1 MVAGEGIVDEALA
14 GLVHQFADPMACF
27 RELVQ
32 NAIDADSNEIDIRF
46 GHEDGRL
53 VIDVD
58 DFGDGMDRRIIDT
71 KLTRL
76 FSSTKDDDRTK
87 IGRFGIGFVSV
98 FALEPDVIR
107 IDTSRAGE
115 HWRVVFRPDR
125 TFTRVARSEP
135 VDGTKIRIY
144 KAASREDAQ
153 AFARRAT
160 EAIAY
165 WCRHVSVE
173 IRVDGRVINEA
184 FDVPARCKV
193 AVEVGEARI
202 VAGFAT
208 DGASRVGYYNRGLT
222 LLEEPGREFAGVHLK
237 VWSPALEHTMTRD
250 NVLRDAGYERVMGHA
265 RKLIRGALRE
275 QLVES
280 LATEVPAHHRP
291 GDAHEHLYAAL
302 TELLARQEAPARAW
316 QRPFVRTIEG
326 ALVDLATLARAKQ
339 KERLWAAAAASPTT
353 RLLSARG
360 DVVVAT
366 AGESS
371 LLALLRA
378 ALAAPVPVDEVW
390 FAAPRV
396 PAIGRPPGWAPLVT
410 ALRAIAGVE
419 LAGVELADLGYP
431 GSPVARRVAVA
442 QPGPGGLARLA
453 EATTLTPGGWLVL
466 HDGHPLVRE
475 ALALASREPEF
486 AAIKLLKLFFLERP
500 DLSTSR
506 ALALTTAAVEA
517 RWRRT
522 T

>member
-1 MVAGEGIVDEALA
+1 MAGAQGIVDEALA

-32 NAIDADSNEIDIRF
+32 NAIDANSNEIDIRF
-46 GHEDGRL
+46 AHQDGRL

-58 DFGDGMDRRIIDT
+58 DYGDGMDRRIIDT
-71 KLTRL
+71 RLTRL

-98 FALEPDVIR
+98 FALGPDVIR

-115 HWRVVFRPDR
+115 HWRVVFGPDR
-125 TFTRVARSEP
+125 TFTRVARPEP

-144 KAASREDAQ
+144 KAAGLEEAQ

-173 IRVDGRVINEA
+173 IRVDGRVLNEP

-193 AVEVGEARI
+193 DLEVGEARV
-202 VAGFAT
+202 VAGYAA
-208 DGASRVGYYNRGLT
+208 DGVGRVGYYNRGLT
-222 LLEEPGREFAGVHLK
+222 LLEEAGGEFPGVHVK

-250 NVLRDAGYERVMGHA
+250 NVLRDEGYERVMGHA
-265 RKLIRGALRE
+265 RKLIRGPLRE
-275 QLVES
+275 RLVEV
-280 LATEVPAHHRP
+280 LAADVPACHRP
-291 GDAHEHLYAAL
+291 GEPHEHLYVAL
-302 TELLARQEAPARAW
+302 ANLLARREAPAAAR
-316 QRPFVRTIEG
+316 QRPFVRTIDG
-326 ALVDLATLARAKQ
+326 ALVDLATLTRAKQ
-339 KERLWAAAAASPTT
+339 KQRLWSAGVASPVT
-353 RLLSARG
+353 RLLVARG

-366 AGESS
+366 AGESG

-378 ALAAPVPVDEVW
+378 VEAAPTPAEQEWFATALVPV
-390 FAAPRV
+390 AQR
-396 PAIGRPPGWAPLVT
+396 PAGWGPLAIAV
-410 ALRAIAGVE
+410 RAIAGVQ
-419 LAGVELADLGYP
+419 LAGVELAELAYA
-431 GSPVARRVAVA
+431 GSPVAQRVAVVQA
-442 QPGPGGLARLA
+442 SPGGLSRLA
-453 EATTLTPGGWLVL
+453 DAAALTPGSWLVL
-466 HDGHPLVRE
+466 HHGHALVRE

-486 AAIKLLKLFFLERP
+486 AAVKLLKLFFLERP

-506 ALALTTAAVEA
+506 ATALTAAAVEA

-522 T
+522 S